1 MTQQKI
7 ADKPKETELGKL
19 YEYEATPQQKA
30 KGIKTQWFITNPNS
44 NKLLAGHINDQN
56 EWSVC
61 KEQDLTPSNDWRSK
75 EEVFS
80 NLKQQEQQQN
90 QVQEVLNID
99 NNDSGDNG
107 DNNNQQS
114 TIEVDDR
121 QQQQKVTPVQLANN
135 PTISGEKQELK
146 EEETE
151 KLMDN
156 PEQTREQMETE
167 LAQLLVQSSQNNE
180 LNFHEKNNSDQWEL
194 NNDEMTNSVQLIDK
208 DDGHT
213 VISVDRDDGIVNSPL
228 SLEDSQKIT
237 NSSLDKNSQIS
248 QAEESATSLSEQNTS
263 KVFCYIF
270 K

>member
-1 MTQQKI
+1 MLPI
-7 ADKPKETELGKL
+7 
-19 YEYEATPQQKA
+19 
-30 KGIKTQWFITNPNS
+30 
-44 NKLLAGHINDQN
+44 
-56 EWSVC
+56 
-61 KEQDLTPSNDWRSK
+61 
-75 EEVFS
+75 
-80 NLKQQEQQQN
+80 
-90 QVQEVLNID
+90 ID

-146 EEETE
+146 EEDTE
-151 KLMDN
+151 KLMNN
-156 PEQTREQMETE
+156 PEQTREQLETE

-237 NSSLDKNSQIS
+237 NSSLEKSHQTS
-248 QAEESATSLSEQNTS
+248 QAEESATPLSDQDTS
-263 KVFCYIF
+263 KVIH
-270 K
+270 KQAVNEQENNNQSKTRSKSRSRSHNKSKQRSSEQER